1 MYAKPGHFLGVAASW
16 IVQIGIEIYRYFNR
30 IMNSKE
36 EDSDGVN
43 KAKEAKVLGKKVT
56 GITIRCGASLVFASI
71 GAGIGATTVR
81 PSIGQWIGKHIISI
95 SIIKLSFVGNKSK
108 FIGTNL
114 FTFYRLCCW

>member
-1 MYAKPGHFLGVAASW
+1 
-16 IVQIGIEIYRYFNR
+16 
-30 IMNSKE
+30 MNSKE

-43 KAKEAKVLGKKVT
+43 KAKEAKALGKKVT

-95 SIIKLSFVGNKSK
+95 SIIKLLFVGNKSK